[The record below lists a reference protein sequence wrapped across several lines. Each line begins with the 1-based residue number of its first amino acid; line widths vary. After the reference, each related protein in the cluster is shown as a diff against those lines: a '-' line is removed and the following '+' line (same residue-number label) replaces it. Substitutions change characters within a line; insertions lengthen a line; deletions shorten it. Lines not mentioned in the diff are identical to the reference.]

1 VAGPQPRRR
10 AAAHDA
16 PPGFER
22 ARPRRLLDEELELY
36 AAVWRKLAWQ
46 GHRMLGH
53 GRDDDND
60 SKEDKVV
67 LMASFAS
74 DPQLLWKW
82 GRRGRLSFWCPVTD
96 VKARRLEETY
106 PSFEGER

>member
-1 VAGPQPRRR
+1 
-10 AAAHDA
+10 
-16 PPGFER
+16 
-22 ARPRRLLDEELELY
+22 
-36 AAVWRKLAWQ
+36 
-46 GHRMLGH
+46 MLGH